1 MAPSLKQI
9 DAKIEELETILP
21 QLEKASEER
30 HITSDT
36 GWWITM
42 AGNTGGTALAVTAG
56 NQAHEVDQLISQ
68 VERKLVLLRASRIG
82 RQSQSASN

>member
-1 MAPSLKQI
+1 MDPTLKQI
-9 DAKIEELETILP
+9 EAKIKELEAILP
-21 QLEKASEER
+21 KLEEASEER

-42 AGNTGGTALAVTAG
+42 SGNTGGTVLAVTAG

-68 VERKLVLLRASRIG
+68 VERKLILLRATQIG
-82 RQSQSASN
+82 RQNQPSSD